1 MEKNSTFYTCLNGNN
16 YNKMLIDLL
25 PEESKVSV
33 LGKKE
38 NYPVIK
44 DKNRYK
50 ITDDLKGLS
59 DDEQILLLVD
69 YFLENHKINVLSDK
83 RGISYHDGYYSVA
96 IEESPNNI
104 ILDDNVTLG
113 VKFSESRMS
122 LSRRINNKIINA
134 YYRNLYEFAFD
145 KSTNIDKIF
154 SSDNPSF
161 SKERNRIYL
170 KSNTTINIFN
180 QKEYNLSKQSYKFI
194 EDYLLTRFDYKHNAY
209 ITWKALDGYCFSQ
222 MCIVCGD
229 DYIIV
234 DNVVAEDVRDILE
247 KYNNEVDDR
256 RFAQIRIRG
265 I

>member
-33 LGKKE
+33 LGRKV

-44 DKNRYK
+44 DKTRYK
-50 ITDDLKGLS
+50 ISDDLKSLS
-59 DDEQILLLVD
+59 EDEQILLLVD

-83 RGISYHDGYYSVA
+83 RGIPYHDGYYSVA
-96 IEESPNNI
+96 IEEVPDNI
-104 ILDDNVTLG
+104 VLDDNAILG
-113 VKFSESRMS
+113 VKFSDGKRN
-122 LSRRINNKIINA
+122 LSHRIMNKIINA

-145 KSTNIDKIF
+145 ERNNIDKIF
-154 SSDNPSF
+154 SASDPSF
-161 SKERNRIYL
+161 SKENRIYL
-170 KSNTTINIFN
+170 KTNITINMFN
-180 QKEYNLSKQSYKFI
+180 KKEYNLSKMSYKFI
-194 EDYLLTRFDYKHNAY
+194 EEYLLTRFDYKHNAY
-209 ITWKALDGYCFSQ
+209 ITWKTLEGYAFSQ

-247 KYNNEVDDR
+247 KYNKEVDNR